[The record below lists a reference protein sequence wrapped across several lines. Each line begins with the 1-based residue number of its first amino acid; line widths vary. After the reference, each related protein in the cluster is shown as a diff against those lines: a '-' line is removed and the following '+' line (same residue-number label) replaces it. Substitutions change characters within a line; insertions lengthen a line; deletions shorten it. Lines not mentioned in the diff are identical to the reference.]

1 MDTKSLK
8 YWKFLRTPFFI
19 EDDKS
24 VYMFDFLAS
33 LMNARRKQEFFGRNL
48 KNVEYTYL
56 LSYYYNSI
64 KLL

>member
-8 YWKFLRTPFFI
+8 YWKFLRTFFI
-19 EDDKS
+19 QDAKS

-56 LSYYYNSI
+56 LSYHNNSI